1 MKPRVLVDPGPWVE
15 EADRRRLCDV
25 VDWVDPAPAAVPGA
39 VPAEDDLIRQLEG
52 CAGLIRMG
60 GRIPALSARVLAASP
75 DLRLVGIRGD
85 RFGWGV
91 DLAAAAAG
99 GVRVVDTDNQASSQP
114 VAEWVLALVLACL
127 RNAGVVFRH
136 MLAGSETWA
145 QAHNEHLVCG
155 ELTGR
160 RVGLVGCGL
169 VGQRLVELLAPF
181 RVDLLVC
188 DPYLDPQ
195 IAQRLGLRLAGLPE
209 VLTHAEVLIVQTPLT
224 PRTRGM
230 IGRAELA
237 LLRSGA
243 VLVNCSR
250 GPVLDQAALIE
261 RLQRGD
267 LIAGLDVFDPE
278 PLPGDSPLRSLPNA
292 ILTPHIAWYAPNA
305 FGRYFGSMV
314 DEFVR
319 YFTDQ
324 PLQHELTPRL
334 ADIRHGRI

>member
-15 EADRRRLCDV
+15 ETDRLRLGHV
-25 VDWVDPAPAAVPGA
+25 VEWVDPPPAGLPD
-39 VPAEDDLIRQLEG
+39 EDDLIRQLAG
-52 CAGLIRMG
+52 CAGLIRLG
-60 GRIPALSARVLAASP
+60 SRIPVLSARVLAASP
-75 DLRLVGIRGD
+75 GLRLVGIRGD
-85 RFGWGV
+85 RFGAGV
-91 DLAAAAAG
+91 DLAAAAAR

-145 QAHNEHLVCG
+145 HTHNEHLVCG

-160 RVGLVGCGL
+160 RVSLVGCGL

-181 RVDLLVC
+181 RVDLRVC
-188 DPYLDPQ
+188 DPYLEPQ
-195 IAQRLGLRLAGLPE
+195 VAARLGLQMAGLKE
-209 VLTHAEVLIVQTPLT
+209 ALAHAEVLIVQTPLT
-224 PRTRGM
+224 PRTRGL
-230 IGRAELA
+230 IGRAELDQ
-237 LLRSGA
+237 LRSGA

-250 GPVLDQAALIE
+250 GPVLDQEALIE

-267 LIAGLDVFDPE
+267 LVAGLDVFDPE
-278 PLPGDSPLRSLPNA
+278 PLPGDSPLRRLPNA

-305 FGRYFGSMV
+305 LGRYFGSMA

-319 YFTDQ
+319 FFTGQ